1 MMVGQRIDGQ
11 SLIDEIRDEEWWK
24 LVELK
29 KFCLLRTEKA
39 NHGDAD
45 MRVEQAQ
52 KYMDFL
58 MGVVNAEVTFTDSE
72 QVVPLEGWDNDKVSR
87 FNEYTPNL
95 NKPDE
100 HPLMPNEKEL
110 MRKWNEKFNNSEQPE
125 SSEHEKVLDLERIAK
140 DKFLCWSIFIFIFGD
155 WQDIFWI
162 TIDLD
167 DEKECLDLGI
177 EGQQSSITPDVVK
190 LMPNGEIFLYSD
202 GDGELMQ
209 EEFISNLLEPYWID
223 KPDVS

>member
-11 SLIDEIRDEEWWK
+11 SLIEEIRDEEWWK

-45 MRVEQAQ
+45 MRVEQAR

-72 QVVPLEGWDNDKVSR
+72 QVVPLEGWDNDKVRR
-87 FNEYTPNL
+87 FNNFDPA
-95 NKPDE
+95 
-100 HPLMPNEKEL
+100 EL
-110 MRKWNEKFNNSEQPE
+110 DKFTNSKQSDNGER
-125 SSEHEKVLDLERIAK
+125 EKVLDLERIAK